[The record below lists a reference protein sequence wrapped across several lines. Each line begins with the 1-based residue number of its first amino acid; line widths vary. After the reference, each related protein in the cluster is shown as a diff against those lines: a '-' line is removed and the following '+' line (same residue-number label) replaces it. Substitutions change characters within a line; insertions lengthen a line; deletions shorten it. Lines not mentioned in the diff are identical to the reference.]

1 MAMPT
6 VLITGCSRGLGRG
19 LVDHFLT
26 SGWIVYGCS
35 RSLPDVTSP
44 SFTHYQVDLM
54 NSDELLGMIR
64 VLRRSLSSLDVIVN
78 NAGSGS
84 MSPFLLQPA
93 VKVREMFDLNFHAA
107 TQITQ
112 GCIRLLRGSRNPRV
126 INFSTAAVPYRLM
139 GESIYSASKAA
150 IEQWTRVVAHE
161 LGPWGITVN
170 ALGPTPIRTELIR
183 GVPEEKLEQL
193 IQRQAIRRWGTIAD
207 VINAVDFLVRP
218 QSSFIT
224 GQVIYLGGAG

>member
-1 MAMPT
+1 
-6 VLITGCSRGLGRG
+6 
-19 LVDHFLT
+19 
-26 SGWIVYGCS
+26 
-35 RSLPDVTSP
+35 
-44 SFTHYQVDLM
+44 M

>member
-1 MAMPT
+1 
-6 VLITGCSRGLGRG
+6 
-19 LVDHFLT
+19 
-26 SGWIVYGCS
+26 
-35 RSLPDVTSP
+35 VTSP
-44 SFTHYQVDLM
+44 SFTHYQIDLTH
-54 NSDELLGMIR
+54 SDQLMGMIQM
-64 VLRRSLSSLDVIVN
+64 LRRSLSSLDVLIN

-84 MSPFLLQPA
+84 MSPFVLQPA
-93 VKVREMFDLNFHAA
+93 GRVREMFDLNFHAA

-112 GCIRLLRGSRNPRV
+112 GCTRLLRGSKHPRV
-126 INFSTAAVPYRLM
+126 INFSTVAVPYRLA

-183 GVPEEKLEQL
+183 GVPEDKLEL
-193 IQRQAIRRWGTIAD
+193 MIQRQAIRRWGTISD